1 MNLLLL
7 HPHELSTDG
16 TAVLTDRRLTHAREV
31 LQVSTGDTLKVGV
44 KHGRLGTAEIV
55 SSTDAALTLRCTLT
69 DEPPPRPG
77 IDLLLAIP
85 RPKALRRVIPAVA
98 SLGVDRVVLLNAA
111 KVEKSYFDAKV
122 LSTEALGALVD
133 LGLEQAKDTIPPRI
147 EVQPRFRPFV
157 EDSLDAFCP
166 RGALRLVPDPSAT
179 EPAHAMPAD
188 RRLVIAIGPDGGW
201 TPFEVDLLARAGFK
215 PIHLGPRVLRGE
227 VAVPAVISALRPGLV
242 LATGGAAVP
251 TAR

>member
-1 MNLLLL
+1 VNLLLL
-7 HPHELSTDG
+7 RPHELSADG
-16 TAVLTDRRLTHAREV
+16 VAVLTDRRLTHAREV

-44 KHGRLGTAEIV
+44 KYGRLGTAEI
-55 SSTDAALTLRCTLT
+55 

-122 LSTEALGALVD
+122 LSAEALDALVD

-157 EDSLDAFCP
+157 EDALDAFCP
-166 RGALRLVPDPSAT
+166 PGALRLVPDPSAT

-201 TPFEVDLLARAGFK
+201 TPFEVDLLARAGFM

-242 LATGGAAVP
+242 LATGGAAGP